1 MKTTSKVK
9 RIDVHSHVLP
19 RELIELIR
27 QRPRDYEMRVEG
39 AGDNEKFVRDD
50 RHGTPLYAEF
60 FDADAKVE
68 GMDRK
73 GIDIT
78 VISVTPVVFFY
89 WLAADAGLA
98 ACRVMNDGIARMA
111 LSRPD
116 RLRGMA
122 TLPMQDTDAAVAE
135 LERVVKEHGFRS
147 VELGCRIKGQLVSD
161 AKFRPVLKRA
171 QELGVFIFT
180 HPYIAG
186 SLPSDLGCYYL
197 GNTAAMPFDTALMAA
212 HLMFSGALD
221 ELPALRIIL
230 AHGGGHLP
238 YQIGRLAH
246 GYKVRKEARVNT
258 LSSPMQL
265 LRRFYFDA
273 LTHDA
278 DALRFLI
285 GKVGADRVTIGTD
298 APFDMAE
305 DDPIAMINAV
315 PGLTDEQRARI
326 FGLNALELLGESQ
339 AIRTVPLNPP

>member
-1 MKTTSKVK
+1 MTKKVK

-27 QRPRDYEMRVEG
+27 KNPRDYLMRIEG
-39 AGDNEKFVRDD
+39 TGDAEKFVRDD
-50 RHGTPLYAEF
+50 KHGTPIYAEF

-73 GIDIT
+73 GIDVS

-89 WLAADAGLA
+89 WLGAEAGLA
-98 ACRVMNDGIARMA
+98 ACRVMNDGIAKMVA
-111 LSRPD
+111 ARPD

-122 TLPMQDTDAAVAE
+122 TLPLQDADASIAE

-147 VELGCRIKGQLVSD
+147 IELGCRVQGELLAD
-161 AKFRPVLKRA
+161 PKFRPVLKRA
-171 QELGVFIFT
+171 HELGVFIFA

-186 SLPSDLGCYYL
+186 EVPSDLNCYYL
-197 GNTAAMPFDTALMAA
+197 GNTAAMPFDTALMAS

-221 ELPALRIIL
+221 EMPNLKLIL

-246 GYKVRKEARVNT
+246 GYKVRKEARAHT
-258 LSSPMQL
+258 KHSPLEL

-273 LTHDA
+273 LTHDP
-278 DALRFLI
+278 DALRYLI
-285 GKVGADRVTIGTD
+285 NKVGADRVTIGTD

-305 DDPIAMINAV
+305 NDPIAMINAV
-315 PGLTDEQRARI
+315 KELTEDQRNQI
-326 FGLNALELLGESQ
+326 FGLNALELLGEK
-339 AIRTVPLNPP
+339 P

>member
-1 MKTTSKVK
+1 MSARTK

-27 QRPRDYEMRVEG
+27 QRPRDFLMRVEG
-39 AGDNEKFVRDD
+39 EGAQEKFVRDD
-50 RHGTPLYAEF
+50 KHGTPVYAEF

-73 GIDIT
+73 GIDISLL
-78 VISVTPVVFFY
+78 SVTPVVFFY

-111 LSRPD
+111 AARPD

-122 TLPMQDTDAAVAE
+122 TLPMQNTDAAIAE
-135 LERVVKEHGFRS
+135 LERVVREHGFRS
-147 VELGCRIKGQLVSD
+147 IELGCRVQGQLLSD
-161 AKFRPVLKRA
+161 DKFRPVLKRA

-186 SLPSDLGCYYL
+186 DLPADLDCYYL
-197 GNTAAMPFDTALMAA
+197 GNTVAMPFDTALMAA

-221 ELPALRIIL
+221 ELPALKIIL
-230 AHGGGHLP
+230 AHGGGYLP

-246 GYKVRKEARVNT
+246 GYKVRKEARAKSRT
-258 LSSPMQL
+258 SPRDL

-278 DALRFLI
+278 DALHYLI
-285 GKVGADRVTIGTD
+285 DKVGADRVTIGTD

-305 DDPIAMINAV
+305 DDPLGMIDAV
-315 PGLTDEQRARI
+315 PGLTAEQRDRI
-326 FGLNALELLGESQ
+326 YGLNALELLGEAGKS
-339 AIRTVPLNPP
+339 

>member
-1 MKTTSKVK
+1 MSDRAK

-27 QRPRDYEMRVEG
+27 RRPRDYLMRVEG
-39 AGDNEKFVRDD
+39 TGEQEKFVRDD
-50 RHGTPLYAEF
+50 KHGTPLYAEF

-73 GIDIT
+73 GIDIS
-78 VISVTPVVFFY
+78 VLSVTPVVFFY
-89 WLAADAGLA
+89 WLSAEAGLA

-111 LSRPD
+111 AARPD

-122 TLPMQDTDAAVAE
+122 TLPMQDAHAAIAE
-135 LERVVKEHGFRS
+135 LERVVREHGFRS
-147 VELGCRIKGQLVSD
+147 VELGCRVQGQLLSD
-161 AKFRPVLKRA
+161 EKFRPVLKRA

-186 SLPSDLGCYYL
+186 DLPPDLGCYYL

-221 ELPALRIIL
+221 ELPLLKIIL

-246 GYKVRKEARVNT
+246 GYQVRKEARAKTAN
-258 LSSPMQL
+258 SPLQL

-278 DALRFLI
+278 GALRYLI
-285 GKVGADRVTIGTD
+285 EKVGADRVTIGTD

-305 DDPIAMINAV
+305 DDPLSMIDAV
-315 PGLTDEQRARI
+315 PGLTPAQRDRI
-326 FGLNALELLGESQ
+326 YGLNALELLGEAAKS
-339 AIRTVPLNPP
+339 

>member
-1 MKTTSKVK
+1 
-9 RIDVHSHVLP
+9 LG
-19 RELIELIR
+19 
-27 QRPRDYEMRVEG
+27 G
-39 AGDNEKFVRDD
+39 A
-50 RHGTPLYAEF
+50 
-60 FDADAKVE
+60 
-68 GMDRK
+68 
-73 GIDIT
+73 
-78 VISVTPVVFFY
+78 
-89 WLAADAGLA
+89 
-98 ACRVMNDGIARMA
+98 
-111 LSRPD
+111 RPD

-122 TLPMQDTDAAVAE
+122 TLPMQDTDAAVTE

-147 VELGCRIKGQLVSD
+147 VELGCRIKGELLAD

-186 SLPSDLGCYYL
+186 SLPPDLGCYYL

-221 ELPALRIIL
+221 QLPALKIVL

-246 GYKVRKEARVNT
+246 GYQVRKEARANT
-258 LSSPMQL
+258 SRSPLEQ

-273 LTHDA
+273 LTHDT

-305 DDPIAMINAV
+305 DDPLAMIAAV

-326 FGLNALELLGESQ
+326 YGLNALELLGEAQS
-339 AIRTVPLNPP
+339 I